1 MALKKLGFL
10 DKDKNNSKNAPNTSE
25 SALFE
30 YQHHHHHNQQ
40 QYSCDYSSFEHDLE
54 RGDHVIRWTNIL
66 VYPIEVHGIVLS
78 AGDEIVTIIDF
89 GLTAP
94 KTQNQIVIHD
104 HEEKEEVDEQ
114 Q

>member
-1 MALKKLGFL
+1 M
-10 DKDKNNSKNAPNTSE
+10 
-25 SALFE
+25 
-30 YQHHHHHNQQ
+30 
-40 QYSCDYSSFEHDLE
+40 
-54 RGDHVIRWTNIL
+54 IRWTNIL

-94 KTQNQIVIHD
+94 KTQDQIIHD

-114 Q
+114 QRQRQQK